1 MLKLASIL
9 TIAGLALGQAGD
21 TPAPA
26 SSNVMNAQYP
36 AVFADGRAA
45 FRLRAPN
52 ATKVQLQPGGNDNG
66 LGLQPID
73 MTKGADGFWT
83 VTTPPAVPGFHY
95 YWFVVDGLQ
104 VNDPGS
110 QTFFGWA
117 RDTSGIEIPSRG
129 EDFYSPKDVPHGQV
143 RMEWYLSKTTGQ
155 WRRAMVYTPPDYDRD
170 ARTRYPV
177 MYLQHGA
184 GENETG
190 WTRQGRANFILD
202 NLISAKAA
210 VPMIVVMDHGYA
222 TAAGTTRR
230 NAGSR
235 GRVRREP
242 ISIPTIDARYRTQ
255 ADREHRAMA
264 GLSMGSGQAL
274 QIASRNLDTFS
285 YLGLFSG
292 AAPTGDLTT
301 AYNGVFA
308 NGAEF
313 SKRVRLVFMGAGSAE
328 PRLMTS
334 IPAARESAR
343 KTRRQE
349 RRHVHVRWDVARMA
363 DVAALSARLRAAAVQ
378 ELDGR
383 SLSTCSNTCWMFVSA
398 RNPSTSFDPLTVST
412 LRCTHRSRTM
422 RRSSVISCSAR
433 RLTCRSRCVRLSASC
448 VIRF

>member
-1 MLKLASIL
+1 
-9 TIAGLALGQAGD
+9 
-21 TPAPA
+21 
-26 SSNVMNAQYP
+26 MNAQYP
-36 AVFADGRAA
+36 AVFANGSAA

-52 ATKVQLQPGGNDNG
+52 ATKVQLQPGGADNG

-73 MTKGADGFWT
+73 LTKGTDGVWT

-117 RDTSGIEIPSRG
+117 RDTSGIEIPSPG

-143 RMEWYLSKTTGQ
+143 RMEFYLSKTTGQ

-202 NLISAKAA
+202 NLISAKSAA
-210 VPMIVVMDHGYA
+210 PMIVVMDHGYA
-222 TAAGTTRR
+222 TAAGATG
-230 NAGSR
+230 NAFEA
-235 GRVRREP
+235 VVVNDL
-242 ISIPTIDARYRTQ
+242 IPTIDARYRTQ

-274 QIASRNLDTFS
+274 QIATRNLDKFS

-301 AYNGVFA
+301 AYNGAFA

-313 SKRVRLVFMGAGSAE
+313 STRVHLVFMGAGSAE
-328 PRLMTS
+328 ARLMTS
-334 IPAARESAR
+334 IPAARDLLEKQGVKNVVTFTSDG
-343 KTRRQE
+343 TSHEWQTWRRCL
-349 RRHVHVRWDVARMA
+349 RDFAP
-363 DVAALSARLRAAAVQ
+363 RLFK
-378 ELDGR
+378 
-383 SLSTCSNTCWMFVSA
+383 N
-398 RNPSTSFDPLTVST
+398 
-412 LRCTHRSRTM
+412 
-422 RRSSVISCSAR
+422 
-433 RLTCRSRCVRLSASC
+433 
-448 VIRF
+448 

>member
-1 MLKLASIL
+1 VSKLAWIL
-9 TIAGLALGQAGD
+9 TIAGLTLAQRAEIS
-21 TPAPA
+21 TPA
-26 SSNVMNAQYP
+26 STNVMNAPYP
-36 AVFADGRAA
+36 AIFGDGSAG
-45 FRLRAPN
+45 FRFRAPN

-66 LGLQPID
+66 LGLQPVD

-83 VTTPPAVPGFHY
+83 VQIPSPVPGFHY

-129 EDFYSPKDVPHGQV
+129 EDFYSAKDVPHGQG

-170 ARTRYPV
+170 PRTRYPV

-202 NLISAKAA
+202 NLISEKSA

-222 TAAGTTRR
+222 TAAGATG
-230 NAGSR
+230 NAFET
-235 GRVRREP
+235 VV
-242 ISIPTIDARYRTQ
+242 INDLIPAIDARYRTE

-274 QIASRNLDTFS
+274 QIATRNLDKFS

-313 SKRVRLVFMGAGSAE
+313 SKRVHLVFMGAGSAE

-334 IPAARESAR
+334 IPAARELLEKQGVKNVVTFTSDG
-343 KTRRQE
+343 TSHEWQTWRRCL
-349 RRHVHVRWDVARMA
+349 RDFAP
-363 DVAALSARLRAAAVQ
+363 RLFK
-378 ELDGR
+378 
-383 SLSTCSNTCWMFVSA
+383 N
-398 RNPSTSFDPLTVST
+398 
-412 LRCTHRSRTM
+412 
-422 RRSSVISCSAR
+422 
-433 RLTCRSRCVRLSASC
+433 
-448 VIRF
+448 

>member
-1 MLKLASIL
+1 VLRLASIL
-9 TIAGLALGQAGD
+9 TIAGLAFGQAGD
-21 TPAPA
+21 TPTPA
-26 SSNVMNAQYP
+26 STNVMNAQYP

-83 VTTPPAVPGFHY
+83 VITPPAVPGFHY

-155 WRRAMVYTPPDYDRD
+155 WRRAMVYTPPDYDGD

-202 NLISAKAA
+202 NLISAKSA
-210 VPMIVVMDHGYA
+210 VPMIIVMDHGYA
-222 TAAGTTRR
+222 TAAGATG
-230 NAGSR
+230 NAFEA
-235 GRVRREP
+235 VVVNDL
-242 ISIPTIDARYRTQ
+242 IPAIDARYRTQ

-274 QIASRNLDTFS
+274 QIASRNLDKFS

-313 SKRVRLVFMGAGSAE
+313 SRRVHLVFMGAGGAE

-334 IPAARESAR
+334 IPAARELLEKQGVKNVVTFTSDG
-343 KTRRQE
+343 TSHEWQTWRRCL
-349 RRHVHVRWDVARMA
+349 RDFAP
-363 DVAALSARLRAAAVQ
+363 RLFK
-378 ELDGR
+378 
-383 SLSTCSNTCWMFVSA
+383 N
-398 RNPSTSFDPLTVST
+398 
-412 LRCTHRSRTM
+412 
-422 RRSSVISCSAR
+422 
-433 RLTCRSRCVRLSASC
+433 
-448 VIRF
+448 